1 LPLTYLAYNIKM
13 IWLIIISSLI
23 LANLPWITNSFFFI
37 FKPIKK
43 SFILIFS
50 ELVLFYF
57 LIGGFFM
64 FIEKEDIGNIHK
76 QEWEFYVITFCL
88 FIVFSFPGFI
98 YKVIWKK

>member
-1 LPLTYLAYNIKM
+1 M
-13 IWLIIISSLI
+13 FWLIIISSLF
-23 LANLPWITNSFFFI
+23 LANIPWMTNSFFLI

-43 SFILIFS
+43 GFFLIFA
-50 ELVLFYF
+50 ELVIFYF

-64 FIEKEDIGNIHK
+64 LIEKENIGNIHK